1 MRCWNRPPT
10 HQKKLDLAIVG
21 KGLQIQA
28 ETKSGQVVVRRGRP
42 EYTRGSSLTR
52 RRFRRSCDIHWQ
64 SHNQGVVDV
73 NVRHTHSD
81 GIDSESNSLCQA
93 R

>member
-1 MRCWNRPPT
+1 MRCWNRSPT

-42 EYTRGSSLTR
+42 EYTRG
-52 RRFRRSCDIHWQ
+52 Q
-64 SHNQGVVDV
+64 
-73 NVRHTHSD
+73 
-81 GIDSESNSLCQA
+81 
-93 R
+93 